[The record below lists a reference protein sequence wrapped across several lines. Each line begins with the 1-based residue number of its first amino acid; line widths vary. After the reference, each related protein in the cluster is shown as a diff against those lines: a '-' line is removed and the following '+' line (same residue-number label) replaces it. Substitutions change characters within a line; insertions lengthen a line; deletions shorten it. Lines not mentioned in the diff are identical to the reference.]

1 MQETARAEKWL
12 YALMSGD
19 SGVGG
24 VSTLVGGRIYAYAA
38 PSRVSFPFVVFSHM
52 GDYDVRAVGTA
63 RILASMTYQV
73 KAVGR
78 GSAVGMNAIKTIA
91 DRIDTL
97 LQGASGSVTDG
108 VILSCVREQQISYV
122 EQAESEV
129 YMHLGGIY
137 RIQVS
142 Q

>member
-12 YALMSGD
+12 YSVLSGD
-19 SGVGG
+19 TGAGG
-24 VSTLVGGRIYAYAA
+24 VNTLVGGRIYAYLA
-38 PSRVSFPFVVFSHM
+38 PERSAYPLVIFSHQ
-52 GDYDVRAVGTA
+52 GDYDVMGVGTA
-63 RILASMTYQV
+63 RILASTLYQV